1 MDGKVQEIDTDKL
14 RELLKERDELHPL
27 DDFGL
32 QKVWDKML
40 YYCGNDEEKIVSFLS
55 KLNLNDLGTMSEIF
69 EELSEK
75 LNKSKTFKKSLEE
88 ITSKYP
94 DADFCLQ
101 YV

>member
-1 MDGKVQEIDTDKL
+1 MQEINEEKL
-14 RELLKERDELHPL
+14 RELIKERENLHPL
-27 DDFGL
+27 DDMGL
-32 QKVWDKML
+32 DKIWNKML
-40 YYCGNDEEKIVSFLS
+40 YYCGSDENKIVSFLS
-55 KLNLNDLGTMSEIF
+55 TLDLNDLETMSEIF

-94 DADFCLQ
+94 DVNFCLE

>member
-1 MDGKVQEIDTDKL
+1 MQEINEEKL
-14 RELLKERDELHPL
+14 YELLEEEKKLNPL
-27 DDFGL
+27 DDFGREKL
-32 QKVWDKML
+32 VDKLL
-40 YYCGNDEEKIVSFLS
+40 YYCGNNEKDIIKFLS
-55 KLNLNDLGTMSEIF
+55 ALNLYDLETMSEIF

-94 DADFCLQ
+94 DVDFCLQ

>member
-1 MDGKVQEIDTDKL
+1 MNGKMQEINEEKL
-14 RELLKERDELHPL
+14 RELLEEEKKLDPL
-27 DDFGL
+27 DDFGREKL
-32 QKVWDKML
+32 VDKLL
-40 YYCGNDEEKIVSFLS
+40 YYCGDDENDIVKFLS
-55 KLNLNDLGTMSEIF
+55 TLNLYDLETMSQRF

-94 DADFCLQ
+94 DVDFCLE

>member
-1 MDGKVQEIDTDKL
+1 MQGIDEEKL
-14 RELLKERDELHPL
+14 RELLKERDKLRL
-27 DDFGL
+27 NDAFGL
-32 QKVWDKML
+32 QKIWDKLL
-40 YYCGNDEEKIVSFLS
+40 YYCGNDEEKIISFLS
-55 KLNLNDLGTMSEIF
+55 TLDSNDLETMSEIF

-94 DADFCLQ
+94 DVDFCLQ